1 MFGMH
6 PVFNGTAHG
15 NRMVSEQGGVAMST
29 LDSMQL
35 LELRIKKA
43 AFLIEMLR
51 KEKADLQEKFDLVK
65 THNAE
70 LEEYVESFT
79 QSNKIVEE
87 SIATAL
93 DTLSSIEGLDD
104 VDLFDT
110 LAAQELEEAENYTTQ
125 EGITIDEI
133 ELDDVPEQEDDSLD
147 SLDDLGELP
156 TL

>member
-1 MFGMH
+1 M
-6 PVFNGTAHG
+6 P
-15 NRMVSEQGGVAMST
+15 T

-79 QSNKIVEE
+79 QGNKIVEE
-87 SIATAL
+87 SIAMAL

-104 VDLFDT
+104 IDLFDT
-110 LAAQELEEAENYTTQ
+110 LAAQELEEAESYTTQ
-125 EGITIDEI
+125 DGITIDEV
-133 ELDDVPEQEDDSLD
+133 EFEDEPEVLEDTLD

-156 TL
+156 QL

>member
-1 MFGMH
+1 
-6 PVFNGTAHG
+6 
-15 NRMVSEQGGVAMST
+15 MST

-51 KEKADLQEKFDLVK
+51 KEKAALQEKFDLVK

-87 SIATAL
+87 SIASAL
-93 DTLSSIEGLDD
+93 DTLSGIEGLDD

-110 LAAQELEEAENYTTQ
+110 LSAQELEEAESYTTQ
-125 EGITIDEI
+125 DGVTIDEI
-133 ELDDVPEQEDDSLD
+133 ELDEEPELADDALD
-147 SLDDLGELP
+147 SLDDLGDLP
-156 TL
+156 PL

>member
-1 MFGMH
+1 M
-6 PVFNGTAHG
+6 P
-15 NRMVSEQGGVAMST
+15 T

-79 QSNKIVEE
+79 QGNKIVEE
-87 SIATAL
+87 SIAMAL

-104 VDLFDT
+104 IDLFDT
-110 LAAQELEEAENYTTQ
+110 LAAQELEEAESYTTQ
-125 EGITIDEI
+125 DGITIDEV
-133 ELDDVPEQEDDSLD
+133 EFEDEPEVLEGTLD

-156 TL
+156 QL

>member
-1 MFGMH
+1 
-6 PVFNGTAHG
+6 
-15 NRMVSEQGGVAMST
+15 MST

-51 KEKADLQEKFDLVK
+51 KEKAALQEKFDLVK

-87 SIATAL
+87 SIASAL
-93 DTLSSIEGLDD
+93 DTLSGIEGIDD

-110 LAAQELEEAENYTTQ
+110 LSAQELEEAESYTTQ
-125 EGITIDEI
+125 DGVTIDEI
-133 ELDDVPEQEDDSLD
+133 ELDEEPELADDAVD
-147 SLDDLGELP
+147 SLDDLGDLP
-156 TL
+156 PL

>member
-1 MFGMH
+1 MLF
-6 PVFNGTAHG
+6 
-15 NRMVSEQGGVAMST
+15 RQGGIAMPT

-79 QSNKIVEE
+79 QGNKIVEE
-87 SIATAL
+87 SIAMAL

-104 VDLFDT
+104 IDLFDT
-110 LAAQELEEAENYTTQ
+110 LAAQELEEAESYTTQ
-125 EGITIDEI
+125 DGITIDEV
-133 ELDDVPEQEDDSLD
+133 EFEDEPEVLEGTLD

-156 TL
+156 QL